1 MASISTVVTVD
12 FFRRL
17 RSHPRSRLQELR
29 LARTVTVATGVL
41 AVLVSFWLMD
51 IPEEKRGNI
60 TDLSSRIGFIM
71 LGPMGGLFLVA
82 IVIKGCIGPVAILS
96 TLLGLAAAFIL
107 ALGHLFLDLGTHA
120 GGHLRSFSWMWV
132 LPTGCSVSFLSAAA
146 ITWLQKW
153 LSSRD

>member
-29 LARTVTVATGVL
+29 LVRAVTVATGVL

-71 LGPMGGLFLVA
+71 LGPMGGLFLVV
-82 IVIKGCIGPVAILS
+82 IVIKGCIGPV
-96 TLLGLAAAFIL
+96 T
-107 ALGHLFLDLGTHA
+107 TVR
-120 GGHLRSFSWMWV
+120 LRDSQNPLRYFVSISCSLKWV
-132 LPTGCSVSFLSAAA
+132 
-146 ITWLQKW
+146 
-153 LSSRD
+153 